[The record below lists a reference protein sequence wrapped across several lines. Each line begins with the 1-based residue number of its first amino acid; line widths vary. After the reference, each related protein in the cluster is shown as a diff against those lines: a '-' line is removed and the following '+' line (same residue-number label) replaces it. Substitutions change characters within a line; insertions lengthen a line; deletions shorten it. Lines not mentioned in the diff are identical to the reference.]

1 MYEMKVIFRYSG
13 NCLFIWLQIETGSD
27 NVEEVATTLNERTAN
42 NKFGPGDLKKTTL
55 DLFPKLNEQLITQT
69 RGMTKRQK
77 RNKVKKFAKVCIDLN
92 INILKNYFAFDVNLI
107 ILVTLLFSPNNN
119 TNTWK
124 SSLWK
129 WPLVSFR

>member
-1 MYEMKVIFRYSG
+1 M
-13 NCLFIWLQIETGSD
+13 
-27 NVEEVATTLNERTAN
+27 ATTLNERTAN

-92 INILKNYFAFDVNLI
+92 YFAFDVNLI

-119 TNTWK
+119 ANT
-124 SSLWK
+124 
-129 WPLVSFR
+129 